1 MMNKKKLSYPKNKIK
16 VLLLENIHPISK
28 LIFEREG
35 YKVET
40 ISSSLSDKELIKK
53 IENISIIG
61 IRSKTKINKKIL
73 LNANRLLAIGA
84 FCNGT
89 NQAIL
94 GEDEFYSRS
103 CREGHP
109 CRCAW
114 LFGLCVLV
122 SAWESKRDESTTGK
136 AEANRDKECCRR
148 RNGGGQG
155 YFSFQWRT

>member
-1 MMNKKKLSYPKNKIK
+1 MNKKKLSYPKNKIK

-84 FCNGT
+84 FCIGT
-89 NQAIL
+89 NQVDIN
-94 GEDEFYSRS
+94 FTKKKRNN
-103 CREGHP
+103 
-109 CRCAW
+109 
-114 LFGLCVLV
+114 CV
-122 SAWESKRDESTTGK
+122 
-136 AEANRDKECCRR
+136 
-148 RNGGGQG
+148 
-155 YFSFQWRT
+155 